1 MINGEGRTRRGF
13 LQDTLMVAAGVGMLR
28 TVARAAEPVGSKAR
42 WAITCRDVHLRE
54 VGNGDIWAAIRAI
67 GADGMEVDV
76 RADGACPAISSKE
89 TTWSVATEDDVKRLR
104 DKLAEE
110 KTRIAAFCLHNRF
123 DERPEAEVEEM
134 VRHVRAAVLLG
145 VPAIR
150 IDVVPRKLAGK
161 EDEFLKFAI
170 DMGKKLVRVAQDA
183 DVRYGVE
190 NHGTTTNRPDFL
202 RKLFEGVGSP
212 KFGLTLDTANLYWYG
227 HPLSKLYQIFE
238 EFAPNACHTHCK
250 SIGYPEDQ
258 REKQRPMGWEYGKYC
273 CPVYEGDV
281 DFKRVAAILRKAAY
295 KGDLCVENE
304 SLGRFPKEQRGEILK
319 REVRTLREIA
329 AQA

>member
-110 KTRIAAFCLHNRF
+110 K
-123 DERPEAEVEEM
+123 
-134 VRHVRAAVLLG
+134 
-145 VPAIR
+145 IR

-281 DFKRVAAILRKAAY
+281 DFKRVAAILRKAGY